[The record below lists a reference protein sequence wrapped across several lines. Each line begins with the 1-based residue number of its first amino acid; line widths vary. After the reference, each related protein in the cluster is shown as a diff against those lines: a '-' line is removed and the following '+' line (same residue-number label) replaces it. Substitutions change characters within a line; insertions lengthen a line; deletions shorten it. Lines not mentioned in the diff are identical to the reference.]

1 MNNEVFEEVQGAEGG
16 AKAKLE
22 KQARQ
27 LAYDTKYK
35 VKQAL
40 AAKSG
45 GKADPAT
52 VSKMYMAQLSKSPA
66 PPAVKALAKKKLL
79 GEEYVDVREF
89 AVESVSSA
97 ILKVFVENK
106 EEVIE
111 EEEKKTKSG
120 EAKFH
125 IKVTDKKTGNSY
137 HRYATRAKIAEL
149 RANPNIATVE
159 MSHQGEAGTKK
170 ARKDYDGDGK
180 VESSSKEHAG
190 AVHNAIQ
197 RKKGGVPDGKDTRK
211 EEVEVIDEDSRRTS
225 NKQQT
230 ERVRSNIKSFGSN
243 YTPPNNWD
251 PDANRGKGEVVT
263 RKQMEKKRRKS
274 LRQEEVEVV
283 DESGYFPT
291 PESQRADEKKHN
303 LSKDALP
310 GRHKPQQKP
319 TPQISRPQQLNQ
331 SHKLSGELL
340 EAEESKIGGGNLKKL
355 AAKAT
360 KRIDADVDGDVD
372 TNDPKATEMG
382 EFIPSPDGKK
392 KIKPIVQKEDYLS
405 DWRSELL
412 ETKDEDDE
420 KQIDVLKKKKNK
432 VKIMPDLGEECGV
445 CDKCGKSPCE
455 CSKKEGEE
463 DPRGMKTKANLVRN
477 KLRAMGL
484 KMSHVPEGELIEAK
498 DEKDEKDEREKEQK
512 TAEKGQKQTLKNI
525 KKITGKKQRLDKEKY
540 NLQRKGELPLNMSNE
555 LEGEQIDEGIPL
567 ALGAGAIAAGL
578 AGWKA
583 YQGMKTAD
591 KFKKDAEQG
600 KGLAGKIRQ
609 RSQML
614 NQETEVEGE
623 DLQEKPGD
631 GYLGPT
637 VKVGGKA
644 YGIPNPIRIAQD
656 AHDTANRTNQRK
668 VDAVKAHGGTAS
680 MPPYKNYNRQNSTAS
695 QNLFGFQK
703 QSFEPE
709 GEMVS
714 EMDLKKLK
722 NPGAALG
729 RAIDRVFV
737 PPVADGTLK
746 GKPNS
751 KKVTEEK
758 KPESETIEER
768 TRYAKETG
776 KDPQTGKESKKGGTL
791 GGDDTHSKV
800 MRHMQGSLRK
810 SGGMM
815 SSRKKPI
822 QPQGKKKEKGAK
834 GYQGPTPVDKIR
846 GKLARK
852 RAPKPDIGS
861 RFD

>member
-1 MNNEVFEEVQGAEGG
+1 MKKEVFEDMQPSAAGG

-120 EAKFH
+120 ETKFH

-230 ERVRSNIKSFGSN
+230 KRVRSNIKAFGSN

-291 PESQRADEKKHN
+291 PESQRADEKKYN
-303 LSKDALP
+303 LSRDELP

-372 TNDPKATEMG
+372 TNDPKETEMG

-420 KQIDVLKKKKNK
+420 KQIDILKKKKNK

-498 DEKDEKDEREKEQK
+498 NEKDEKDEREKEQK
-512 TAEKGQKQTLKNI
+512 TVEKGQKQTLKNI

-567 ALGAGAIAAGL
+567 ALGAGAIAGGL
-578 AGWKA
+578 ALWKA
-583 YQGMKTAD
+583 YQGAKTV
-591 KFKKDAEQG
+591 KKIKDDANSG
-600 KGLAGKIRQ
+600 KGQFGAIKKAADA
-609 RSQML
+609 RSKLYQ
-614 NQETEVEGE
+614 
-623 DLQEKPGD
+623 
-631 GYLGPT
+631 
-637 VKVGGKA
+637 
-644 YGIPNPIRIAQD
+644 
-656 AHDTANRTNQRK
+656 
-668 VDAVKAHGGTAS
+668 
-680 MPPYKNYNRQNSTAS
+680 QN
-695 QNLFGFQK
+695 N
-703 QSFEPE
+703 SFEPEGEIVEGRALGTANKKSSDTNPKGSNLRASSGRGGTFTKAGGLGKKKTFKNNPDGDDMVKSMYDKQAKDDRREAARQRAAEKKVVRIVKNSYEAE

-746 GKPNS
+746 GKPNT
-751 KKVTEEK
+751 KKVTEER
-758 KPESETIEER
+758 KPEVEAQGKKVAGYEKEGKYQGITSKFRKENPGSRQKPKARGRKPTEGELTQSRIQKHNQR
-768 TRYAKETG
+768 VAKHGFTSKE
-776 KDPQTGKESKKGGTL
+776 KKESK
-791 GGDDTHSKV
+791 
-800 MRHMQGSLRK
+800 
-810 SGGMM
+810 
-815 SSRKKPI
+815 
-822 QPQGKKKEKGAK
+822 
-834 GYQGPTPVDKIR
+834 
-846 GKLARK
+846 ARTK
-852 RAPKPDIGS
+852 YDSPRD
-861 RFD
+861 